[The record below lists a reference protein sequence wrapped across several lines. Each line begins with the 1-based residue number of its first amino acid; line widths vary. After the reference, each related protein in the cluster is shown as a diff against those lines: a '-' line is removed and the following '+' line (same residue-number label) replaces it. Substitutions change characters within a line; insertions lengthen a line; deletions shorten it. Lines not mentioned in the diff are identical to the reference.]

1 MERQNGVVHAAN
13 SMSEL
18 NVRVICFV
26 LQLWFSSLCI
36 FSLSWQIEK
45 LSFIADV
52 PAISNGL
59 AYCHFVWHQ
68 QKCQSTLDAKY
79 SNNDSV
85 RWNECWRYEC
95 RKHCSSLLFSYGN
108 VPFRQQY
115 IMKSRQFRNSRD
127 KRGFYNNF
135 DGKLF
140 GYNIVSFNV
149 SENVNFVNN
158 QSAYNCRLYNEIW
171 FEKIKAFFLCVCL
184 CTKHHL
190 SNLDIENNNFAVLL
204 SLQNIS
210 RSSSNV
216 FFFLLDSITSIN
228 SAHCIRLCSLMDC
241 SLHWLNMG
249 FVSVCMSV
257 SVFFS
262 RTVSDSLSFF
272 RPTTLHI
279 FPCQCV
285 SNVISHSIAHTT

>member
-1 MERQNGVVHAAN
+1 MIFFSMYFLSWLTNREIVFHCRCACHFRMAWHIVILCGISKSVSRRSMRNIRIMIRFGEMNVGGMSAAN
-13 SMSEL
+13 
-18 NVRVICFV
+18 
-26 LQLWFSSLCI
+26 
-36 FSLSWQIEK
+36 
-45 LSFIADV
+45 IAHH
-52 PAISNGL
+52 
-59 AYCHFVWHQ
+59 YYFRMEMC
-68 QKCQSTLDAKY
+68 
-79 SNNDSV
+79 
-85 RWNECWRYEC
+85 
-95 RKHCSSLLFSYGN
+95 
-108 VPFRQQY
+108 RQQY

-135 DGKLF
+135 DGRLF

>member
-1 MERQNGVVHAAN
+1 MFVWFA
-13 SMSEL
+13 S
-18 NVRVICFV
+18 CFNYDFLLYV
-26 LQLWFSSLCI
+26 
-36 FSLSWQIEK
+36 FSLLVDKSRNC
-45 LSFIADV
+45 LSLPMCLPF
-52 PAISNGL
+52 SNGL

-210 RSSSNV
+210 RSRNV